1 MMATGTMSCFATSP
15 ISTAQTMTRAGAGAS
30 AARALIKIARIPH
43 APVATA
49 PDASQFQEGRRIE
62 ARILSVRAALGAI
75 RSLGTRSDAKAEAPY
90 GELIRDMESY
100 LARLEDSVERLRFL
114 RDRL

>member
-1 MMATGTMSCFATSP
+1 
-15 ISTAQTMTRAGAGAS
+15 MTRAGATAS
-30 AARALIKIARIPH
+30 AARAFIKNAKISH
-43 APVATA
+43 APIATA
-49 PDASQFQEGRRIE
+49 PDASPLQESRRIE

-90 GELIRDMESY
+90 GALIQDMEAY
-100 LARLEDSVERLRFL
+100 LARLEASVERQRFL

>member
-1 MMATGTMSCFATSP
+1 MMAIGTMSCFATSP
-15 ISTAQTMTRAGAGAS
+15 NSTAQTMTRVGAIAS
-30 AARALIKIARIPH
+30 AARAFIKNARISH
-43 APVATA
+43 APIATA
-49 PDASQFQEGRRIE
+49 PDASQFQESRRIE

-75 RSLGTRSDAKAEAPY
+75 RSLGTRSDASEAPY